1 MATIFGHNPNG
12 ELIDV
17 FDGVTNGADV
27 IIGNAGQDL
36 IFGAGGNDV
45 IEGGGGADYIDGGSG
60 VDMATYQD
68 SAVGVQVSLQSGK
81 GYGGTAEGDTLVN
94 IENLYGSTHDDILVG
109 NSGKNTL
116 YGDAGNDTLK
126 GGGGYDTLFGGD
138 GDDVLYSNGLG
149 DKFDG
154 GTGIDTAVLSESQ
167 YAEYVNLGT
176 ESITILSNS
185 VPASYNSEIKNVEN
199 VIGTGHDDILYG
211 DYKDNVLQGGDGAD
225 ELYGADGNDTLV
237 GGNGNDWLYGQAG
250 SDQLTGG
257 AGADTFA
264 YTFLSDSTVV
274 HNDIIMDFEAGVDKL
289 DLSGLNI
296 QQADLLMKNEVI
308 NGDNYTAVCADT
320 NHNGIFDDGEF
331 AVLVKMTGNAYV
343 GAGDLIL

>member
-1 MATIFGHNPNG
+1 TMATIFGHNPNG

-81 GYGGTAEGDTLVN
+81 GDGGTAEGDTLVN

-211 DYKDNVLQGGDGAD
+211 DYKDNVLQ
-225 ELYGADGNDTLV
+225 
-237 GGNGNDWLYGQAG
+237 
-250 SDQLTGG
+250 
-257 AGADTFA
+257 
-264 YTFLSDSTVV
+264 
-274 HNDIIMDFEAGVDKL
+274 
-289 DLSGLNI
+289 
-296 QQADLLMKNEVI
+296 
-308 NGDNYTAVCADT
+308 
-320 NHNGIFDDGEF
+320 
-331 AVLVKMTGNAYV
+331 
-343 GAGDLIL
+343 